1 MLLLV
6 LAIVS
11 FVTAAE
17 VQQTLCQKYSRA
29 LGLTQIQL
37 MTTVVSAVVAD
48 EVADPHIR
56 LFFDGTLPP
65 GSTNFLNNTNA
76 FNALAGGL
84 IAFFGGA
91 LGCNDPGF
99 PKYTGANMAVV
110 HSRMPIDRDTFEK
123 FNSIF
128 IGTLAKLG
136 VSAED
141 QGAIG
146 GVLATFAGQIVNP
159 RVICGKYAFALGIT
173 EVQLMSAA
181 VTAVVK
187 KELADPTILPF
198 FNGQVPAGSTN
209 FLTNATAFNRLA
221 SNLVAF
227 FGAALG
233 CNVNFPAYT
242 GPKDM
247 KALHAKMPISNI
259 VFSNFNN
266 NFQNALGDL
275 GVGMGDQLTV
285 RGILNSFSAAIVN
298 R

>member
-1 MLLLV
+1 LLLV
-6 LAIVS
+6 LACVVS
-11 FVTAAE
+11 FVTA
-17 VQQTLCQKYSRA
+17 QQTLCQKYSRA
-29 LGLTQIQL
+29 LGLSNIQL

-48 EVADPHIR
+48 EVADPHIK

-65 GSTNFLNNTNA
+65 GSINFLNNSGA

-91 LGCNDPGF
+91 LGCTDPGF
-99 PKYTGANMAVV
+99 PKYTGANMAAV
-110 HSRMPIDRDTFEK
+110 HAGMPIDRDTFEK
-123 FNSIF
+123 FNAIF

-136 VSAED
+136 VAPDD
-141 QGAIG
+141 QAAIG
-146 GVLATFAGQIVNP
+146 GVLASFAGQIVNAK
-159 RVICGKYAFALGIT
+159 VICGKYAFALGIT

-181 VTAVVK
+181 VGAVVK

-198 FNGQVPAGSTN
+198 FNGQVPSGSTN
-209 FLTNATAFNRLA
+209 FLTNTSAFARLS

-227 FGAALG
+227 FGGALG
-233 CNVNFPAYT
+233 CKVNFPIYT

-247 KALHAKMPISNI
+247 KAVHARMPISNI

-285 RGILNSFSAAIVN
+285 RGILNSFSGAIVN
-298 R
+298 RK